1 MASSSPSRPPQPFA
15 PQNPTPSPG
24 SLAAPFAN
32 MQVSRAAGP
41 PFAGPPGSGPAPS
54 SAIRAPQ
61 GPPPG
66 ARPFPGSPPPPSQP
80 SPPFARPGA
89 PLQQQSPPQFGGP
102 PPAMASQ
109 PQRPGFGGPPSGPPP
124 QVQRAPFGGPPW
136 GVSPQAPPFGGPP
149 AAVASR
155 SAPFSGPPAAA
166 SYQPAPQRSP
176 FGGPPAAASAQ
187 PPPIGGGP
195 FTAAQAPPFGGPPG
209 SVPQTAPTGGL
220 RPPFGGPSAP
230 SQQVQFGAPPPFG
243 GPSAVQPGAQPP
255 PFGASQS
262 QAPPFMGPA
271 GGNAPPSFA
280 PPMWQDQARPGA
292 VPGGMQPSMRMPVM
306 PGGMPPNALGQGMS
320 HASTPTMPYSPH
332 AQVSTPSKIDP
343 NQIPRPVQETSVIIF
358 ETRQGGQAAIP
369 PAASSEFIVKDTG
382 NCNPRLMRCTMNQIP
397 CTGDLLTTSGMPLA
411 LLVQPFALPH
421 PSEEPV
427 QVRDPM
433 PAVYFFLIDVSMNA
447 VNTGAT
453 AAACSAISQALSDL
467 PEGPRTMVGI
477 GTFDSA
483 IHFYSLRRAQ
493 QQPLMLIV
501 PDIQDVYTPLQT
513 DLILP
518 ISEASFLAMKST
530 GGKLLVFQSVLPSVG
545 IGSLSAREAE
555 GRSNTSTGDKEAH
568 KLLQPVD
575 KTLKTMAQEF
585 AEYQVCVDVFLST
598 QSYVDIASISV
609 VPNTT
614 GGRVYYY
621 YPFSAL
627 SDPAKL
633 YNDLR
638 WNISR
643 PQGFEAVMRV
653 RCSQG
658 LQVQD
663 YFGNFCKRVPTDI
676 DLPVIDSDKAIMV
689 TFKHDD
695 KLQENSECA
704 FQCALLYTTVFGQ
717 RRIRV
722 INLSLSCTN
731 MLSSLFRY
739 ADLETQFTY
748 VVKQALTKSVGLR
761 NDGRLDDRSYWVS
774 IDDDDSLVPSPL
786 TLNSE
791 NIHDDGIYLLENGED
806 GFIYVG
812 NSVNPLTLEQI
823 FGVSSL
829 AGLPNQLVL
838 EPFDNELS
846 RKVNEVV
853 NEIRRQR
860 CSYLRLR
867 LCKKG
872 DPSGDFFRSLLVE
885 DKAPGGLS
893 YVEFLVH
900 VHRQIQSKMT

>member
-518 ISEASFLAMKST
+518 ISECHENLEQLLESIPVMFENNRIADSAFGAAMKASFLAMKST

-704 FQCALLYTTVFGQ
+704 FQ
-717 RRIRV
+717 
-722 INLSLSCTN
+722 
-731 MLSSLFRY
+731 
-739 ADLETQFTY
+739 
-748 VVKQALTKSVGLR
+748 
-761 NDGRLDDRSYWVS
+761 
-774 IDDDDSLVPSPL
+774 
-786 TLNSE
+786 
-791 NIHDDGIYLLENGED
+791 
-806 GFIYVG
+806 
-812 NSVNPLTLEQI
+812 
-823 FGVSSL
+823 
-829 AGLPNQLVL
+829 LVL